1 MMALHNSPLHSLS
14 YEFGLLRFYSSKDG
28 CQGSQQETLQ
38 VMMRLTFVNQEME
51 DIREAEKITLSNMTS
66 QLYDK

>member
-1 MMALHNSPLHSLS
+1 MIALHNSPLHSLR

-38 VMMRLTFVNQEME
+38 VMMRLTFVNQELE
-51 DIREAEKITLSNMTS
+51 DMG
-66 QLYDK
+66 QP